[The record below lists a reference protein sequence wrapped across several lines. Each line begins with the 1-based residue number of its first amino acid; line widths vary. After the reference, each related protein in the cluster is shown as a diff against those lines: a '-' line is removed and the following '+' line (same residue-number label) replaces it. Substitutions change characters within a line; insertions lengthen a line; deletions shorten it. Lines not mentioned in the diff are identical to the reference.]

1 MGVMFTQQYTKTEPH
16 TAEQSPPKNKQKNQK
31 PTLVHYCVKV
41 LSHPPTLGIA
51 KTLSIFFLGHT
62 LQNNLNAD
70 FLSREY
76 FSATLTVNTKEI

>member
-16 TAEQSPPKNKQKNQK
+16 TAEQSPPKNKQKTKNL
-31 PTLVHYCVKV
+31 TLVHYCVKV
-41 LSHPPTLGIA
+41 LSHPPTLCIA